1 MVITAG
7 VVHGLWG
14 LILCFNDAPLHTTPM
29 GHIPLRGVA
38 AGMTYILVSV
48 LAFAPHIQAVSGC
61 IRRYVWKGCPK
72 ELDTHFAGLVM
83 TLPQQ
88 GLLMMSFFTAAISI
102 VRGQYPDGYVPNQ
115 WGSPHLFIL
124 VDQLWSMLGMV
135 FHTAALLD
143 WYWLSRLPDR
153 R

>member
-88 GLLMMSFFTAAISI
+88 GLLMMSFFTTLTWLLHDVTSFSI
-102 VRGQYPDGYVPNQ
+102 TPSQVMVRAR
-115 WGSPHLFIL
+115 S
-124 VDQLWSMLGMV
+124 
-135 FHTAALLD
+135 
-143 WYWLSRLPDR
+143 
-153 R
+153 